1 MTTDFS
7 LNYEFSTC
15 KIEAQYMLSTKI
27 GLSAKTKNNWM
38 YTTCTELVDHNS
50 MNNLLSYF
58 GLVDSRMSASDIDL
72 PVNNKL
78 QSLIFTFFGQSKCIS
93 FPDTISGASDQ
104 GPISTTFCYVQA

>member
-1 MTTDFS
+1 
-7 LNYEFSTC
+7 
-15 KIEAQYMLSTKI
+15 
-27 GLSAKTKNNWM
+27 
-38 YTTCTELVDHNS
+38 

-78 QSLIFTFFGQSKCIS
+78 QCLIFTFFSQSKCIS

-104 GPISTTFCYVQA
+104 GPISTTFCYVQAWANESPIYPGCQK